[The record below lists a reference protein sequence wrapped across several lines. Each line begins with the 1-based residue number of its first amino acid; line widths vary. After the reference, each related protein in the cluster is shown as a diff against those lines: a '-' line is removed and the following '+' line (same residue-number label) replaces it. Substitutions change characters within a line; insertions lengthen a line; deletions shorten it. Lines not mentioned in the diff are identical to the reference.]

1 MKSRALPTPLLG
13 PVPFLKTTLEKGLC
27 RIKKVSEKL
36 NLIPSFSL
44 NICSG
49 NNVTTFLGIILS
61 ASATVTLKYEKG
73 PGDHCC
79 HKESGKKEQLELIPC
94 VHILF
99 FALLGPLQYFG

>member
-13 PVPFLKTTLEKGLC
+13 PVPFLKTTLEEGLC
-27 RIKKVSEKL
+27 RIKKISEKL

-73 PGDHCC
+73 PGTTVVTRSQER
-79 HKESGKKEQLELIPC
+79 KNSLN
-94 VHILF
+94 
-99 FALLGPLQYFG
+99 